1 MNRAMLALAAGI
13 SIALVF
19 LSLPGISAAK
29 WGKDY
34 RKQTFSIRLI
44 WKTSGEEKLFSR
56 EEGFPPRKIK
66 EELERNDA
74 PEEDKEWLLNALR
87 IVAVMR
93 EKVLYTNQG
102 EAIELPKDGW
112 VKWRITISKNLKY
125 FMLCPLRWDSEG
137 KGMLSS
143 IARTKPP
150 DPLYYYWGAERVERA
165 RKNLEEY
172 QREEKESAFI
182 LMDWKGKEHWR
193 LFSMPGR
200 SYISDDAKT
209 IVATYDG
216 WRFGGVSYYDFYDAK
231 REKVRAWFNYG
242 NDGTADLSADG
253 RHLVVSGG
261 MIARGDSSTL
271 AGYNSRGKELWTRK
285 VKGRPHH
292 WRDLTAVHVSNDGSF
307 ASASTRQRNY
317 LLDRKGNVIGQLD
330 IPEVAYQAF
339 STDADYMLLLNSK
352 GLHFA
357 TTRPLDILW
366 SYRLDH
372 DVHYL
377 GAAAILSN
385 KELVAGT
392 VITSS
397 PPHKLDV
404 CIFGN
409 GQILDT
415 ILTLEGKEASL
426 LSSPNGRFLVV
437 SSGTLL
443 AAYDV
448 R

>member
-1 MNRAMLALAAGI
+1 MNRARLALAAGI
-13 SIALVF
+13 STVLVF
-19 LSLPGISAAK
+19 LSLPGVSVAK

-44 WKTSGEEKLFSR
+44 WKTSGEEKLFT
-56 EEGFPPRKIK
+56 EDEGFPPRNVK

-74 PEEDKEWLLNALR
+74 PEEEKEWLLNALR
-87 IVAVMR
+87 IIAVMR
-93 EKVLYTNQG
+93 EKVLYTNEG
-102 EAIELPKDGW
+102 EAIELPKDGRL
-112 VKWRITISKNLKY
+112 KWRITISKNLKY
-125 FMLCPLRWDSEG
+125 FMLCPLRWHAE
-137 KGMLSS
+137 
-143 IARTKPP
+143 ARQRTKDLGRLKPS
-150 DPLYYYWGAERVERA
+150 DTGFDFFGAELVERA
-165 RKNLEEY
+165 KRSWEEY

-182 LMDWKGKEHWR
+182 LMDWKGKELWR

-209 IVATYDG
+209 IVATHDG
-216 WRFGGVSYYDFYDAK
+216 WRFGGVSYYDFYDDK
-231 REKVRAWFNYG
+231 REKVRAWFPYG

-261 MIARGDSSTL
+261 MFTGGDSSTL
-271 AGYNSRGKELWTRK
+271 ARYNSRGKELWTRK
-285 VKGRPHH
+285 VKGKHTRN
-292 WRDLTAVHVSNDGSF
+292 VCVSNDGSLT
-307 ASASTRQRNY
+307 SAPVRDRSY
-317 LLDRKGNVIGQLD
+317 LLDRKGNVIGHLD
-330 IPEVAYQAF
+330 IPRVAYQAF
-339 STDADYMLLLNSK
+339 STDAEYMLVLNSK

-366 SYRLDH
+366 SYRPDH

-385 KELVAGT
+385 KELMAGT

-397 PPHKLDV
+397 PPHKLDL

-409 GQILDT
+409 GRILDT
-415 ILTLEGKEASL
+415 ILTLEGKDASL

-437 SSGTLL
+437 NSGTLC
-443 AAYDV
+443 AVYDV

>member
-1 MNRAMLALAAGI
+1 MNRARLALTVGI
-13 SIALVF
+13 GTVLVF
-19 LSLPGISAAK
+19 LSLPGISVAK

-44 WKTSGEEKLFSR
+44 WKTSGEEKLFS
-56 EEGFPPRKIK
+56 EDEGFPPHKIN
-66 EELERNDA
+66 EELKSSDA

-87 IVAVMR
+87 IIAVMR
-93 EKVLYTNQG
+93 EKVLYTNEG
-102 EAIELPKDGW
+102 EAIELPRDGLLR
-112 VKWRITISKNLKY
+112 WRVTISKNLKY
-125 FMLCPLRWDSEG
+125 FMLCPLRWHAEH
-137 KGMLSS
+137 KQ
-143 IARTKPP
+143 RTKDMGRLKPS
-150 DPLYYYWGAERVERA
+150 DTGFDFFGAELVERA
-165 RKNLEEY
+165 KRNWAEY

-200 SYISDDAKT
+200 SYISNDAKT
-209 IVATYDG
+209 IVATHDG
-216 WRFGGVSYYDFYDAK
+216 SRVGTVSYYDFYDVK

-307 ASASTRQRNY
+307 ASASTRERNY

-330 IPEVAYQAF
+330 IREVAYQAF
-339 STDADYMLLLNSK
+339 SKDADYMLLLNRM

-357 TTRPLDILW
+357 TTRPLNILW
-366 SYRLDH
+366 SYQPNH
-372 DVHYL
+372 DVRYL

-397 PPHKLDV
+397 PPHKLNV

-409 GQILDT
+409 GRILDT

-437 SSGTLL
+437 NSGTLL